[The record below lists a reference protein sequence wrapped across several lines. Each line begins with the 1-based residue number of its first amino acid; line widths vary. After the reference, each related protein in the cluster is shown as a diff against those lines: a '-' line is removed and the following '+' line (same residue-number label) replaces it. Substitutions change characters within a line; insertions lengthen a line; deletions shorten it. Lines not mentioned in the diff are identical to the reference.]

1 MEKLIVK
8 NSNRLNGIIKIS
20 GSKNAS
26 LPIMAATL
34 LSTHECLIKNIPE
47 LEDIKTM
54 INLLK
59 NLGVKINK
67 KGSAVKIDS
76 SKLDNHRADYDLV
89 RKMRASIL
97 VLGPLLARKKKAIVS
112 LPGGCAI
119 GTRPIDLHLFGMK
132 KLGAKLVIKNG
143 YVFAEAP
150 NGLKGNKIVIPQV
163 SVGATENIILA
174 STLAKGR
181 TIISNAATEP
191 EIQDMCNFL
200 NKMGAKIKGIGKRK
214 IEIYGVK
221 ELKKVDYNVIPDRIV
236 AGTFMIAALITKGN
250 ITIKDIIPEHLK
262 DPIRILKK
270 VGAEI
275 KIKKNSLVI
284 DGSKKNFKP
293 VNIITK
299 PYPGFPTDLQAQLM
313 SLLVTI
319 KGTSSIQEK
328 IFENRFIHVS
338 ELNRLGAKIKLKKDK
353 AYISGVKNLVGAP
366 IMASDLRASVS
377 LVLAGLA
384 AQGKTTINRI
394 YHIDRGYEK
403 IENKLN
409 SCGASI
415 KRFK

>member
-119 GTRPIDLHLFGMK
+119 GTRPIDLHLFCMK